1 MLPHA
6 AAEAEMVV
14 DRFIEDQLF
23 EADVRVVL
31 RMLRPNRRER
41 LEGWKEYRTGGAEF
55 RATISWRPEFEQ
67 DAPPDE
73 PLVVPRMADVLEAIL
88 VGSTRQQDD
97 LTAEQ
102 EFAIYRR
109 VVRELYQRLDELESR
124 YH

>member
-6 AAEAEMVV
+6 AAAEITV
-14 DRFIEDQLF
+14 DRFVEDQLF
-23 EADVRVVL
+23 EEDVRAVL
-31 RMLRPNRRER
+31 KMMRPNRRER
-41 LEGWKEYRTGGAEF
+41 LEGWKEYRTGGADF
-55 RATISWRPEFEQ
+55 RATISWRPDFEQ

-88 VGSTRQQDD
+88 VGSTRRQDD

-102 EFAIYRR
+102 EFGIYRR
-109 VVRELYQRLDELESR
+109 VVRELFQRLNELESR

>member
-6 AAEAEMVV
+6 ATAEIAV
-14 DRFIEDQLF
+14 DRFVEDQLF
-23 EADVRVVL
+23 EEDVRAVL
-31 RMLRPNRRER
+31 KLMRPNRRER

-55 RATISWRPEFEQ
+55 RATISWRPEFEEE
-67 DAPPDE
+67 APSDE
-73 PLVVPRMADVLEAIL
+73 PLVVPRMAEVLEAIL

-102 EFAIYRR
+102 EFGIYRR

>member
-6 AAEAEMVV
+6 MTGEIAA
-14 DRFIEDQLF
+14 DRFVEDQLF
-23 EADVRVVL
+23 EEDVRAVL
-31 RMLRPNRRER
+31 RMMRPNRRER
-41 LEGWKEYRTGGAEF
+41 LQGWKEYRTGGADF

-67 DAPPDE
+67 EAPADE
-73 PLVVPRMADVLEAIL
+73 GLLVPRMAEVLESIL

-102 EFAIYRR
+102 EFGIYRQ
-109 VVRELYQRLDELESR
+109 VVRELFQRLNELESR